1 MSAEAVHIDI
11 VETDRKKAS
20 KSYSLWTAGVA
31 ARKRVCRF
39 PIIDS
44 GVCVSC
50 DIGSQAAVAAM
61 AAVASG
67 GAAAAARQM
76 PLSAKGKLAVAA
88 LRVVVMKESRELEAA
103 MVGIEEEMEGR
114 LNLMFGPEHPK
125 WSQVNLYDYTWL
137 RDWVG
142 VRTLREHLPEIA
154 ESFKK
159 QVDDMSQWEKDVRQ
173 CQKVMDPKQRL
184 DNGVLRQGMVLSQ
197 FLNAVEAAEDMLIQM
212 EQESDY

>member
-1 MSAEAVHIDI
+1 
-11 VETDRKKAS
+11 
-20 KSYSLWTAGVA
+20 
-31 ARKRVCRF
+31 
-39 PIIDS
+39 
-44 GVCVSC
+44 
-50 DIGSQAAVAAM
+50 M

-88 LRVVVMKESRELEAA
+88 LQVVVEQESRELKAA
-103 MVGIEEEMEGR
+103 MAGIEEEMEGR

-173 CQKVMDPKQRL
+173 CQKVWTRSKGLTTASSGRAWC
-184 DNGVLRQGMVLSQ
+184 S
-197 FLNAVEAAEDMLIQM
+197 A
-212 EQESDY
+212 SS

>member
-1 MSAEAVHIDI
+1 
-11 VETDRKKAS
+11 
-20 KSYSLWTAGVA
+20 
-31 ARKRVCRF
+31 
-39 PIIDS
+39 
-44 GVCVSC
+44 
-50 DIGSQAAVAAM
+50 M